1 MNFYYSIR
9 IERDCELKVM
19 KEFKW
24 DSLCY
29 RDEKEEKK
37 SKLMNKLTINKRYV
51 Q

>member
-1 MNFYYSIR
+1 
-9 IERDCELKVM
+9 M

-29 RDEKEEKK
+29 RDEKKGGK